1 MSIVRRS
8 TGSPFGEQQDSS
20 RWNPEGNPPWIP
32 IPIVNRRSSMKGPN
46 NNINTSRTRDVE
58 NQLTSGKTIR
68 FGANERSNSF
78 NVYDPPEHIHYPRV
92 THDTKSELPKMV
104 RSPTQSD
111 LQDNNPFIS
120 ISSLPSTVR
129 EVDTSSPTLNEYL
142 KHISTNDK
150 NETERRNDAFS
161 KGEYFPSGGR
171 RMKRTRRRKTWPASF
186 SRKKRKGTKRKGT
199 KRKGTKRKTRRLHR

>member
-120 ISSLPSTVR
+120 ISSVPSTVR

-150 NETERRNDAFS
+150 NETERRNEAFS

-171 RMKRTRRRKTWPASF
+171 RTKRTRRRKTWTASF

-199 KRKGTKRKTRRLHR
+199 KRKTRRLHR

>member
-120 ISSLPSTVR
+120 ISSVPSTVR
-129 EVDTSSPTLNEYL
+129 EGDTSSPTLTEYL
-142 KHISTNDK
+142 EQISTTNK
-150 NETERRNDAFS
+150 NETKRRNDAFS

-171 RMKRTRRRKTWPASF
+171 ITKRKGTKRKTRSASF

-199 KRKGTKRKTRRLHR
+199 KRKTRRLHR

>member
-1 MSIVRRS
+1 MSIVRHS
-8 TGSPFGEQQDSS
+8 TGSPFGEPDSS
-20 RWNPEGNPPWIP
+20 RWNPEGNPPW

-58 NQLTSGKTIR
+58 NQLSGKTIR
-68 FGANERSNSF
+68 FGANESNSF
-78 NVYDPPEHIHYPRV
+78 NEDDPPERIHYPRV
-92 THDTKSELPKMV
+92 IHDTNKSELPKMV

-111 LQDNNPFIS
+111 LQDNTFIS
-120 ISSLPSTVR
+120 ISAAPRTVR
-129 EVDTSSPTLNEYL
+129 ELDTSSPTLNEYL

-150 NETERRNDAFS
+150 NETERRNEAFS

-171 RMKRTRRRKTWPASF
+171 RTKRTKRTQRRKTWSVSF

>member
-1 MSIVRRS
+1 MSIVRHS
-8 TGSPFGEQQDSS
+8 TGSPFGESDSS
-20 RWNPEGNPPWIP
+20 RWNPEGNPPW

-92 THDTKSELPKMV
+92 THDTKSEQLPKMV

-120 ISSLPSTVR
+120 ISSVPSTVR

-150 NETERRNDAFS
+150 NETERRNEAFS

-171 RMKRTRRRKTWPASF
+171 RTKRTRRRKTWTASF